1 MSTNVPT
8 ITRADAES
16 LAAKLAEFGGS
27 LPAPEQ
33 ALLWRALSSASSGSP
48 SGSDEVQ
55 GYTLI
60 ELVSPDQLR
69 SLCLGLLGLDAV
81 RLTGRWK

>member
-8 ITRADAES
+8 ITPADAES
-16 LAAKLAEFGGS
+16 LAAKLGEFWGS

-33 ALLWRALSSASSGSP
+33 ALLWAALSSAP

-60 ELVSPDQLR
+60 ELMSREQFVQFTLEI
-69 SLCLGLLGLDAV
+69 LGFYPS
-81 RLTGRWK
+81 LTGRWK